1 MAGDGTDGLN
11 YFLNSAQ
18 LRKLARLTLQSR
30 DVVEGNLA
38 GRHRSPSRGQSTEFA
53 DHRPYIPGDDL
64 KRLDWKV
71 LGRTERHYIRR
82 YQDETNLRVYL
93 LVDRSAS
100 MNYSSDPSLPT
111 KYHYACQLAAA
122 LGYVVV
128 RGRDAVGWQIF
139 SNKIDASLPAR
150 NSLLEL
156 NNALK
161 YLKRTEPAGTTS
173 TAMALN
179 LVAES
184 IRRRAMVIVISD
196 LLDDQGAIVKALA
209 HFRKQHHDVIV
220 FHVLDPRELDLRFKR
235 GGEFED
241 LETTEK
247 VTVDPRAVGEAYRKL
262 FGEFIDGYRKACSE
276 MRIDYRLAST
286 EEPLDTFARAYLEE
300 RKRLS
305 R

>member
-1 MAGDGTDGLN
+1 MNEGDSGLDF
-11 YFLNSAQ
+11 FLNAAQ
-18 LRKLARLTLQSR
+18 RRRLARLALQSR

-53 DHRPYIPGDDL
+53 DHRPYIAGDDL

-71 LGRTERHYIRR
+71 LGRTERYYIRR

-100 MNYSSDPSLPT
+100 MGYASDPSLPT
-111 KYHYACQLAAA
+111 KFHYACQLAAA

-128 RGRDAVGWQIF
+128 RGRDAVGWQVF
-139 SNKIDASLPAR
+139 SDKLDVSLPAR

-161 YLKRTEPAGTTS
+161 TLRALEPAGATS
-173 TAMALN
+173 TATALN

-184 IRRRAMVIVISD
+184 IQRRALVVVISD
-196 LLDDQGAIVKALA
+196 LLDDAAEVTKALA
-209 HFRKQHHDVIV
+209 HFRKKHHDVIV
-220 FHVLDPRELDLRFKR
+220 FQVLDPRELDLDFRR

-241 LETTEK
+241 LETGETI
-247 VTVDPRAVGEAYRKL
+247 TADPRSVADAYQEI
-262 FGEFIDGYRKACSE
+262 FGEFRERYRKACSE
-276 MRIDYRLAST
+276 MRIDYCLAPTS
-286 EEPLDTFARAYLEE
+286 EPLDTFARAYLED
-300 RKRLS
+300 RRRRS

>member
-1 MAGDGTDGLN
+1 MGGEGADGLN
-11 YFLNSAQ
+11 FFLNSAQ
-18 LRKLARLTLQSR
+18 MRKLARLTLQSR

-100 MNYSSDPSLPT
+100 MDYASDPSLPT

-139 SNKIDASLPAR
+139 SDKIDASLPAR

-161 YLKRTEPAGTTS
+161 YLKRTGPAGTTS

-241 LETTEK
+241 LETNEK
-247 VTVDPRAVGEAYRKL
+247 ITVDPRSVGEAYRKL

-286 EEPLDTFARAYLEE
+286 SEPLDTFARAYLEE